1 MKNWPEKPIYFEG
14 DSWFNFNNLGVALC
28 MVLNFYPRM
37 AKGLKTKNQKVFG
50 AKSYVCLSCRGK
62 TDWGSFLASNIL
74 ARIKLSNGPIQWRTV
89 FEVCIPEKK
98 PHNSLS
104 IEDVSPIPL
113 TNFHGKLFNLLFGS
127 GAGTSVTIPCVLQDT
142 CHIHWLQPPNQSTKK
157 RQLTLKKDQNPNILY
172 CLGLHTQNSVLRKV
186 DLEPSL
192 KRRSDKIIML
202 ILRKKNNRKQVI
214 LYSLN

>member
-104 IEDVSPIPL
+104 IEDVSPITL
-113 TNFHGKLFNLLFGS
+113 MNFQGKLFNLHFGS
-127 GAGTSVTIPCVLQDT
+127 VAGTWVTIPCLLQDT

-202 ILRKKNNRKQVI
+202 ILRKKNNRKQVV